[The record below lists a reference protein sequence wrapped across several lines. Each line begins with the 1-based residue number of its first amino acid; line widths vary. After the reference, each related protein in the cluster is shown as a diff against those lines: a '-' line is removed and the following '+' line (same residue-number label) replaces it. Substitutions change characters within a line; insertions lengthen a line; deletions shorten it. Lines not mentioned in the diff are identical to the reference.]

1 MNKRQLK
8 IYQDIIRYRHL
19 DTVLKRNNIADYL
32 ELQDIIDPKYIDFSD
47 NKMDHNTTISIRNDF
62 IGEVESDISHKHHL
76 IFSEIRAW
84 ITAIIAVA
92 AFVKSFF
99 F

>member
-1 MNKRQLK
+1 
-8 IYQDIIRYRHL
+8 
-19 DTVLKRNNIADYL
+19 
-32 ELQDIIDPKYIDFSD
+32 
-47 NKMDHNTTISIRNDF
+47 MDHNTTISIRNDF
-62 IGEVESDISHKHHL
+62 IGEVESGIFHKRHL